1 MVGTA
6 PVLPRIA
13 ALGEKAYPGRERAVR
28 VQASARVP
36 SLPSVGVRIPVV
48 DLSEAV
54 DRVAV
59 ELDRASQVD
68 RAGQD
73 ELDMAAGANSC
84 ARFEYL
90 RVNQTTP
97 SPAGI
102 PAKRTQADITE
113 TF

>member
-1 MVGTA
+1 MVVESGRGNRQRSLRS
-6 PVLPRIA
+6 PVV
-13 ALGEKAYPGRERAVR
+13 E
-28 VQASARVP
+28 
-36 SLPSVGVRIPVV
+36 IPVV
-48 DLSEAV
+48 DISGPTE
-54 DRVAV
+54 RVAI
-59 ELDRASQVD
+59 ELDHASQLD

-84 ARFEYL
+84 AWFEFL

>member
-1 MVGTA
+1 MVVESGRGNRQRSLRS
-6 PVLPRIA
+6 PVV
-13 ALGEKAYPGRERAVR
+13 K
-28 VQASARVP
+28 
-36 SLPSVGVRIPVV
+36 IPVV
-48 DLSEAV
+48 DLSGPTE
-54 DRVAV
+54 RVAI
-59 ELDRASQVD
+59 ELDHASQLD

-84 ARFEYL
+84 TWFEFL

>member
-1 MVGTA
+1 MA
-6 PVLPRIA
+6 RSKSSNDIEDLAPRI
-13 ALGEKAYPGRERAVR
+13 RF
-28 VQASARVP
+28 ASAPTAVLNGA
-36 SLPSVGVRIPVV
+36 SGSVTADAI
-48 DLSEAV
+48 
-54 DRVAV
+54 
-59 ELDRASQVD
+59 ELDHASQLD

-84 ARFEYL
+84 AWFEFL